1 MAADVAAR
9 SRIADPSLAPAGE
22 QRIAWVARHSPVLNR
37 LARARLAD
45 GALRGKRV
53 AVVVHLEAKT
63 AYLATLFVE
72 AGAEVV
78 AAGSNPG
85 TTQDAVAAA
94 LVARGIEVHATHGA
108 SKDEFV
114 ADLLA
119 AADFEPEIVVDDGA
133 ELTGRIVELRPELVP
148 RLLGV
153 TEETTTGVARLRAL
167 ERTGRLTFPAIAA
180 NDAWSK
186 HLYDN
191 RYGTG
196 QSTLAAIL
204 RLTNLAGAGKEFCI
218 VGYGWVGKG
227 LARYAEGTGGR
238 VTVIEVDPV
247 PALEAH
253 MDGHRVA
260 GLEGLAEAD
269 VVITATGGIEALGR
283 DALPHLKDGVILANA
298 GHHDREIAVEAL
310 GQGEEVR
317 PGITRHELDGGRR
330 AYLLVQGRLVNIA
343 GADGHPVEIMDLS
356 FSVQA
361 LAAHLIA
368 GGGLEPG
375 VQRLPAELDREI
387 ARTKLETLGVELPQP
402 TEAQRAFLE
411 RWTD

>member
-1 MAADVAAR
+1 MAGADVAAR
-9 SRIADPSLAPAGE
+9 SRIADRSLAPAGE

-45 GALRGKRV
+45 GALQGKRV

-63 AYLATLFVE
+63 AYLAMLLAE

-85 TTQDAVAAA
+85 TTRDAVAAA
-94 LVARGIEVHATHGA
+94 LVGRGIEVHATYGA
-108 SKDEFV
+108 SPDEFEG
-114 ADLLA
+114 DLLA

-133 ELTGRIVELRPELVP
+133 ELTGRIVDHRPELVP

-167 ERTGRLTFPAIAA
+167 ERAGKLTFPAIAA

-227 LARYAEGTGGR
+227 LARYADGLGGR

-260 GLEGLAEAD
+260 GFEGLADAD
-269 VVITATGGIEALGR
+269 VVITATGGLEALGR

-310 GQGEEVR
+310 G
-317 PGITRHELDGGRR
+317 PGITRHELPGGRR

-368 GGGLEPG
+368 RGGLEPG

-387 ARTKLETLGVELPQP
+387 ARTKLETLGVELPEP
-402 TEAQRAFLE
+402 TEAQRAFME
-411 RWTD
+411 RWTG